1 MYKWKTTFILTR
13 NYLYHNIFHEI
24 YNINLPVSV
33 VEFQKIDEK
42 DNDDN
47 DDKNNVNDIKYI

>member
-1 MYKWKTTFILTR
+1 MTR